1 MRSGGSSPHRQPQ
14 GKRAWIPGGA
24 AAMGKLLT
32 VAASL
37 ALPWSAAA
45 TPTAMPPGFSVQT
58 TAAGTYLRAGDQS
71 LYWSDQDV
79 AAGAP
84 ICLDECITRWIPL
97 EAPAEAA
104 DAGDW
109 SIAERPEGSRQ
120 WVYRGK
126 PLYRFVE
133 DTYPGARLGA
143 GRARGWHLMFEP
155 VAVPTGIN
163 IESTLLGRVL
173 ADHTGRTLYT
183 QRGDAAAAA
192 DRPTSGDHWQPLAA
206 PWLAVDRGDWR
217 AIAQPDGTRQWTY
230 QGQPL
235 FTFAADKDPGDLKG
249 HELAGS
255 WTAVVLEP
263 AEPLPSWVTIQQVD
277 LGLVYADQDGM
288 TVYAPVDYK
297 EILAAQV
304 CPADCMEKN
313 WRPLLAEPDDT
324 SMGRWVVMENEA
336 GQRQW
341 SYEGR
346 LLYSHTRDEKPGD
359 MVGNGVGVGYRIGG
373 GWRVILVETGLRRR

>member
-1 MRSGGSSPHRQPQ
+1 MSVDRASRCRGARCAGPWFAAGVTSIHRVLTL
-14 GKRAWIPGGA
+14 A
-24 AAMGKLLT
+24 ACLL
-32 VAASL
+32 
-37 ALPWSAAA
+37 LPWPTNAADAA
-45 TPTAMPPGFSVQT
+45 TPPGFSVQT
-58 TAAGTYLRAGDQS
+58 TAAGIYLKANDRS

-84 ICLDECITRWIPL
+84 TCFEECITQWIPL
-97 EAPAEAA
+97 EAPADAA
-104 DAGDW
+104 ATGDW
-109 SIAERPEGSRQ
+109 SIAERPDGLRQ
-120 WVYRGK
+120 WVYRSK
-126 PLYRFVE
+126 PLYTFFE
-133 DTYPGARLGA
+133 DSYPGARLGD

-155 VAVPTGIN
+155 VAVPTGLT

-183 QRGDAAAAA
+183 RRRDVSAEDQV
-192 DRPTSGDHWQPLAA
+192 TSDDHWQPLTA
-206 PWLAVDRGDWR
+206 PWLAADQGDWR
-217 AIAQPDGTRQWTY
+217 AVTHPGGTRQWSY
-230 QGQPL
+230 KGQAL

-249 HELAGS
+249 HDLAGS
-255 WTAVVLEP
+255 WSAVVLEP
-263 AEPLPSWVTIQQVD
+263 AEPLPAWVTIQQVD

-288 TVYAPVDYK
+288 TVYAPVDYQ

-304 CPADCMEKN
+304 CPADCMEQN
-313 WRPLLAEPDDT
+313 WRPLLAEPHET
-324 SMGRWVVMENEA
+324 SIGRWVVVENEA

>member
-1 MRSGGSSPHRQPQ
+1 ML
-14 GKRAWIPGGA
+14 
-24 AAMGKLLT
+24 AAM
-32 VAASL
+32 VCL
-37 ALPWSAAA
+37 ALPWSAFTALA
-45 TPTAMPPGFSVQT
+45 STPPAFSFQA
-58 TAAGTYLRAGDQS
+58 TAAGTYLQSEDRA

-84 ICLDECITRWIPL
+84 ACLDECISQWIPL
-97 EAPAEAA
+97 EAPADAA
-104 DAGDW
+104 AAGDW
-109 SIAERPEGSRQ
+109 SIADRPDGIRQ
-120 WVYRGK
+120 WVYRDK
-126 PLYRFVE
+126 PLYRFVD

-155 VAVPTGIN
+155 VAVPTGIT

-183 QRGDAAAAA
+183 YRPDVAAGD
-192 DRPTSGDHWQPLAA
+192 PSTGGDHWQPLAA

-217 AIAQPDGTRQWTY
+217 AIAQPDGTRQWSY
-230 QGQPL
+230 KAQPL

-249 HELAGS
+249 HELAGI

-263 AEPLPSWVTIQQVD
+263 AEPLPAWVTIQQVD

-288 TVYAPVDYK
+288 TVYAPVDYQ

-304 CPADCMEKN
+304 CPADCMEQN
-313 WRPLLAEPDDT
+313 WRPLLAEPHET
-324 SMGRWVVMENEA
+324 SIGRWVVVENEA

>member
-1 MRSGGSSPHRQPQ
+1 MH
-14 GKRAWIPGGA
+14 KVLTLA
-24 AAMGKLLT
+24 ACL
-32 VAASL
+32 V
-37 ALPWSAAA
+37 LPWSANADDA
-45 TPTAMPPGFSVQT
+45 EMPPGFSLQT
-58 TAAGTYLRAGDQS
+58 TAAGTYLLSQDQS
-71 LYWSDQDV
+71 LYWSEQDV

-84 ICLDECITRWIPL
+84 ACFEECITKWIPL
-97 EAPAEAA
+97 EAPADAA
-104 DAGDW
+104 DGSQW
-109 SIAERPEGSRQ
+109 SVAERPDGYRQ

-143 GRARGWHLMFEP
+143 GRARGWHLLFEP
-155 VAVPTGIN
+155 VAVPAGVA

-173 ADHTGRTLYT
+173 ADHAGRTLYT
-183 QRGDAAAAA
+183 HRRDIPAEG
-192 DRPTSGDHWQPLAA
+192 RPNTDDHWQPLAA
-206 PWLAVDRGDWR
+206 PWLAVDRGDWQVV
-217 AIAQPDGTRQWTY
+217 ADPGGTRQWRY
-230 QGQPL
+230 KGQPL
-235 FTFAADKDPGDLKG
+235 FTFAADKDRGDLKG
-249 HELAGS
+249 HDLDGIWS
-255 WTAVVLEP
+255 AVVLEP

-288 TVYAPVDYK
+288 TVYAPVDYN

-313 WRPLLAEPDDT
+313 WRPILAEPHET
-324 SMGRWVVMENEA
+324 SLGRWVVLENEG

-346 LLYSHTRDEKPGD
+346 LLYSHTRDQKPGD